1 MTDNKSRPNQLG
13 RGLEAL
19 FGESRSEYRE
29 PHPEVGLLDEG
40 VAADARTIAIA
51 KLVPNPLQPRS
62 QFDDSGLDELAESI
76 KQQGIL
82 QPLIV
87 RPNPIDKETYEI
99 IAGERR
105 WRAAQRVQV
114 HEAPV
119 IVRDLSDSEAFAV
132 ALIEN
137 IQRDQ
142 LSPMEEAAAYARL
155 AAEFHQTQE
164 QIAQVVGKSRPH
176 ISNTMRLLDL
186 PHDVQT
192 LLLEG
197 KLTAGHARA
206 VLGSKDPSVLA
217 RQIVQKGLSVREAER
232 IGNRGFTKKR
242 NKKAKNEKTADTLAL
257 EEDLTRTLGANVEII
272 HDGTGGS
279 ISVKYQSLEQLD
291 HVIERLMTNTS
302 RYGAI

>member
-1 MTDNKSRPNQLG
+1 MTENKSRPNQLG

-19 FGESRSEYRE
+19 FGESQSEYRRSD
-29 PHPEVGLLDEG
+29 PEIRSVDEAATVG
-40 VAADARTIAIA
+40 ARSISIA
-51 KLVPNPLQPRS
+51 KLVPNPLQPRTR
-62 QFDDSGLDELAESI
+62 FDDSGLDELTASI

-87 RPNPIDKETYEI
+87 RPNPIDKATYEI

-105 WRAAQRVQV
+105 WRAAQRAKV

-142 LSPMEEAAAYARL
+142 LSPMEEATAYARL
-155 AAEFHQTQE
+155 AADFNQTQE

-186 PHDVQT
+186 PPDVQT

-206 VLGSKDPSVLA
+206 VLGSKDPSALA
-217 RQIVQKGLSVREAER
+217 GQIVRKGLSVREAER
-232 IGNRGFTKKR
+232 LVNRGITKKKSKQER
-242 NKKAKNEKTADTLAL
+242 NDKTTDILAL
-257 EEDLTRTLGANVEII
+257 EGELSRTLGVKVVIDY
-272 HDGTGGS
+272 DGTGGS
-279 ISVKYQSLEQLD
+279 IRVNYRTLEQLD
-291 HVIERLMTNTS
+291 DVIERLRN
-302 RYGAI
+302 

>member
-19 FGESRSEYRE
+19 FGESRSEYRGAGSE
-29 PHPEVGLLDEG
+29 AGSVEEATTLG
-40 VAADARTIAIA
+40 ARTVSIA

-62 QFDDSGLDELAESI
+62 NFDDSGLDELTDSI

-87 RPNPIDKETYEI
+87 RPNPVDKATYEI

-105 WRAAQRVQV
+105 WRAAQRARV

-142 LSPMEEAAAYARL
+142 LSSMEEAAAYARL
-155 AAEFHQTQE
+155 AADFNQTQE
-164 QIAQVVGKSRPH
+164 QIARAVGKSRPH

-186 PHDVQT
+186 PKDVQT
-192 LLLEG
+192 LVVEG

-206 VLGSKDPSVLA
+206 ALGSKDPSALA
-217 RQIVQKGLSVREAER
+217 SQIVREGLSVREAELLASGG
-232 IGNRGFTKKR
+232 ITKKKSKHKI
-242 NKKAKNEKTADTLAL
+242 NDKTADTLAL
-257 EEDLTRTLGANVEII
+257 EGELTRTLGLKVAIDYN
-272 HDGTGGS
+272 GTSGS
-279 ISVKYQSLEQLD
+279 IRLNYRSLEQLD
-291 HVIERLMTNTS
+291 DIIERLRN
-302 RYGAI
+302 

>member
-1 MTDNKSRPNQLG
+1 MTENKSRPNQLG

-19 FGESRSEYRE
+19 FGESQSEYRRSD
-29 PHPEVGLLDEG
+29 PEIRSVDEAATVG
-40 VAADARTIAIA
+40 ARSISIA
-51 KLVPNPLQPRS
+51 KLVPNPLQPRTR
-62 QFDDSGLDELAESI
+62 FDDSGLDELTASI

-87 RPNPIDKETYEI
+87 RPNPIDKATYEI

-105 WRAAQRVQV
+105 WRTAQRAKV

-142 LSPMEEAAAYARL
+142 LSPMEEATAYARL
-155 AAEFHQTQE
+155 AADFNQTQE

-186 PHDVQT
+186 PPDVQT

-206 VLGSKDPSVLA
+206 VLGSKDPSALA
-217 RQIVQKGLSVREAER
+217 GQIVRKGLSVREAER
-232 IGNRGFTKKR
+232 LVNRGITKKKSKQER
-242 NKKAKNEKTADTLAL
+242 NDKTTDILAL
-257 EEDLTRTLGANVEII
+257 EGELSRTLGVKVVIDY
-272 HDGTGGS
+272 DGTGGS
-279 ISVKYQSLEQLD
+279 IRVNYRTLEQLD
-291 HVIERLMTNTS
+291 DVIERLRN
-302 RYGAI
+302 

>member
-1 MTDNKSRPNQLG
+1 MTENKSRPNQLG

-19 FGESRSEYRE
+19 FGESQSEYRRSD
-29 PHPEVGLLDEG
+29 PEIRSVDEAATVG
-40 VAADARTIAIA
+40 ARSISIA
-51 KLVPNPLQPRS
+51 KLVPNPLQPRTR
-62 QFDDSGLDELAESI
+62 FDDSGLDELTASI

-87 RPNPIDKETYEI
+87 RPNPIDKATYEI

-105 WRAAQRVQV
+105 WRAAQRAKV

-142 LSPMEEAAAYARL
+142 LSPMEEATAYARL
-155 AAEFHQTQE
+155 AADFNQTQE

-186 PHDVQT
+186 PPDVQT

-206 VLGSKDPSVLA
+206 VLGSKDPSALA
-217 RQIVQKGLSVREAER
+217 GQIVRKGLSVREAER
-232 IGNRGFTKKR
+232 LVNRGITKNKSKQER
-242 NKKAKNEKTADTLAL
+242 NDKTTDILAL
-257 EEDLTRTLGANVEII
+257 EGELSRTLGVKVVIDY
-272 HDGTGGS
+272 DGTGGS
-279 ISVKYQSLEQLD
+279 IRVNYRTLEQLD
-291 HVIERLMTNTS
+291 DVIERLRN
-302 RYGAI
+302 

>member
-1 MTDNKSRPNQLG
+1 MTENKSRPNQLG

-19 FGESRSEYRE
+19 FGESQSEYRR
-29 PHPEVGLLDEG
+29 PDPEIRSVDEAATVG
-40 VAADARTIAIA
+40 ARSISIA
-51 KLVPNPLQPRS
+51 KLVPNPLQPRTR
-62 QFDDSGLDELAESI
+62 FDDSGLDELTASI

-87 RPNPIDKETYEI
+87 RPNPIDKATYEI

-105 WRAAQRVQV
+105 WRAAQRAKV

-142 LSPMEEAAAYARL
+142 LSPMEEATAYARL
-155 AAEFHQTQE
+155 AADFNQTQE

-186 PHDVQT
+186 PPDVQT

-206 VLGSKDPSVLA
+206 VLGSKDPSALA
-217 RQIVQKGLSVREAER
+217 GQIVRKGLSVREAER
-232 IGNRGFTKKR
+232 LVNGGITKKKSKQER
-242 NKKAKNEKTADTLAL
+242 NDKTADILAL
-257 EEDLTRTLGANVEII
+257 EGELSRTLGVKVVIDY
-272 HDGTGGS
+272 DGTGGS
-279 ISVKYQSLEQLD
+279 IRVNYRTLEQLD
-291 HVIERLMTNTS
+291 DVIERLRN
-302 RYGAI
+302 